1 MSTGYITEVERIEGD
16 VIVPAVCK
24 GPAISPPDVGAPII
38 PAVRLLLGNY
48 QRRLRCYIY
57 LVFIDNR
64 RTQWSIEKG
73 IPFIHSARGSV

>member
-38 PAVRLLLGNY
+38 PAFDTTICPNSLFSLLSKYYPPPTTDTHETNSKSN
-48 QRRLRCYIY
+48 
-57 LVFIDNR
+57 V
-64 RTQWSIEKG
+64 S
-73 IPFIHSARGSV
+73 